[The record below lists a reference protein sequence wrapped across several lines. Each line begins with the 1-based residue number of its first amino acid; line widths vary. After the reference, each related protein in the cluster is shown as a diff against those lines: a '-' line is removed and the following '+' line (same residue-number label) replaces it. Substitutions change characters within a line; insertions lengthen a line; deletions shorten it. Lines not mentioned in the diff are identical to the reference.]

1 MQAAAERPGR
11 VRPPSVAGMFY
22 PAAPDVLLA
31 EVQGLLHA
39 ARPPLDGP
47 VTRPKAIIVPHAG
60 YVYSGP
66 VAATAYALLQATRP
80 SLTPIS
86 RIILLGPAHFVGF
99 RGLALPGVDALAT
112 PLGQIPLDRNGVAAA
127 LSFPQVAELPQAH
140 AREHSIEVHLPFL
153 QAVLPR
159 FSIVPLLVG
168 DAAPWEVAEVLAV
181 LWGGDETAIVV
192 STDLSHYHPYDEARA
207 LDSDTARRIVARDYA
222 DLEGEQACGAAPVR
236 GLLYEATQRDLAVH
250 LCDLRSSGDTAGDRR
265 RVVGYGSFALTE
277 GGRAGKPGGAS

>member
-31 EVQGLLHA
+31 EVQGLLQA
-39 ARPPLDGP
+39 ARSPLDGP
-47 VTRPKAIIVPHAG
+47 VTRPKALIVPHAG

-66 VAATAYALLQATRP
+66 IAATAYALLPGARP
-80 SLTPIS
+80 AIS
-86 RIILLGPAHFVGF
+86 RVVLLGPAHFVGF
-99 RGLALPGVDALAT
+99 RGLALPGVDALET

-127 LSFPQVAELPQAH
+127 LSFPQVAELPPAH
-140 AREHSIEVHLPFL
+140 TREHSLEVHLPFL

-236 GLLYEATQRDLAVH
+236 GLLYEATQRKMVVH

-277 GGRAGKPGGAS
+277 SGGAGSSGGAA